1 MKNESANTDNKRDQF
16 GSRLGFI
23 LAAAG
28 AAVGLG
34 NLWRFPYMTGTN
46 GGGAFVFVYLI
57 CVVLFG
63 ASLLIVEFAIG
74 RNGKANAIECYGKIN
89 KNFKF
94 VGYWGMLGVFLLL
107 AFYAIIGGWTIFY
120 TYAAITGKIIG
131 QSSESLKATFGGLVS
146 NPAQIVIYQ
155 VVFLIATAY
164 IVAKGISGGIEKYC
178 NILMPGLFLML
189 VILAIRSLTLPGAM
203 EGLVWYLKPDLS
215 KINGSVIVS
224 ALGQAFFSLS
234 LGSGGMVT
242 YASYL
247 NKKEKLTEISVSVA
261 LADTA
266 VAIVAGLVIFP
277 AVFAF
282 GLEPGAGPGLLFIT
296 LPQVFSRMPLGWLFA
311 VVFFILLIVAALT
324 SSIGMLEVAVTYV
337 IEKTRMGRA
346 KAAWLLT
353 LLVFAAGIPPLMSFG
368 GWGNIKP
375 FGKNFFDLYDYFVSN
390 ITFPVVGLLGA
401 ILVGYLWHREAV
413 FAEVTSD
420 GAHRF
425 KWIGIWYFII
435 KYVTPVAVTL
445 IFLQAIGVLKL

>member
-1 MKNESANTDNKRDQF
+1 MKNGTERTGSKRDQF

-23 LAAAG
+23 LSAAG
-28 AAVGLG
+28 AAIGLG

-46 GGGAFVFVYLI
+46 GGGAFVLVYLL
-57 CVVLFG
+57 CVVLLG
-63 ASLLIVEFAIG
+63 ASLLIAEFAIG

-89 KNFKF
+89 RHFRF

-120 TYAAITGKIIG
+120 TYAAFTGKIIG
-131 QSSESLKATFGGLVS
+131 QNSEGLGAIFGTFVS
-146 NPAQIVIYQ
+146 NPGQLVVYQIM
-155 VVFLIATAY
+155 FLAVTAY

-189 VILAIRSLTLPGAM
+189 AILAFRSLTLPGAM

-215 KINGSVIVS
+215 KISGSVVVS

-234 LGSGGMVT
+234 LGCGGMVT

-247 NKKEKLTEISVSVA
+247 NKKEKLSDISVSVA

-266 VAIVAGLVIFP
+266 AAVIAGLVIFP

-282 GLEPGAGPGLLFIT
+282 GLEPGSGPGLLFVT
-296 LPQVFSRMPLGWLFA
+296 LPQVFGQMPLGWLFA
-311 VVFFILLIVAALT
+311 DVFFVLLIVAALT
-324 SSIGMLEVAVTYV
+324 SSIGMLEVVVTFV
-337 IEKTRMGRA
+337 TEKTGTGRA

-353 LLVFAAGIPPLMSFG
+353 FLAFAAGIPPLMSFG
-368 GWGNIKP
+368 SWGSFKL

-390 ITFPVVGLLGA
+390 ITFPMVGLLGA
-401 ILVGYLWHREAV
+401 VLVGYLWRKEAV
-413 FAEVTSD
+413 YAEVTSD
-420 GAHRF
+420 GLHRF
-425 KWIGIWYFII
+425 KWFGIWYFII
-435 KYVTPVAVTL
+435 KYLTPVAVSV
-445 IFLQAIGVLKL
+445 IFLQAVGVLKL